1 MEVSGFVSH
10 GSGHHCLLRL
20 KTQIYPGGP
29 SKHHWPTLCLN
40 TLRWAKKQG
49 ALVGPAHSGWGLALP
64 TDDLPNYNIPPFDS
78 IGANEYIM
86 NVTHCIP
93 GPNGKLVP
101 AVDFLSMVDT
111 PSVWE
116 LNIWYHT
123 LNVGYRTRISGETDF
138 PCIYGERVGLGRSY
152 VKLDGKLNYNEWCE
166 GIRAGRNYVG
176 DGRSHLIDFQVNGA
190 KMGVGD
196 SELKLAKPGNVKVTF
211 KAGAFLYEK
220 PEVGIRER
228 PLSAKPYWHIE
239 RARAGNKRE
248 VPVELIVNGQPVAKQ
263 MLRADG
269 KLRDL
274 TFNTKIDRSSW
285 VALRIYPSSH
295 TNPVFVNVGDQ
306 PIRAS
311 RRSAEWCL
319 KSLEQCWKQKEKL
332 IAAKELTQARKD
344 YDHARAAYRKIIGE
358 SFDDRK

>member
-1 MEVSGFVSH
+1 M
-10 GSGHHCLLRL
+10 
-20 KTQIYPGGP
+20 GP
-29 SKHHWPTLCLN
+29 
-40 TLRWAKKQG
+40 RI
-49 ALVGPAHSGWGLALP
+49 PAGGLALP

-86 NVTHCIP
+86 NVTHRIP

-176 DGRSHLIDFQVNGA
+176 DGRSHLIDFQVDGA
-190 KMGVGD
+190 KMGVGN

-211 KAGAFLYEK
+211 KAGAYLYEE
-220 PEVGIRER
+220 PEAGIRER

-285 VALRIYPSSH
+285 VAVRIYPSSH
-295 TNPVFVNVGDQ
+295 TNPIFVKVAGK
-306 PIRAS
+306 PIRPS

-319 KSLEQCWKQKEKL
+319 KSVDQCWSQKQKL
-332 IAAKELTQARKD
+332 IAKEEQQDAVAA
-344 YDHARAAYRKIIGE
+344 YEHARNSYRKILEE
-358 SFDDRK
+358 SKTD